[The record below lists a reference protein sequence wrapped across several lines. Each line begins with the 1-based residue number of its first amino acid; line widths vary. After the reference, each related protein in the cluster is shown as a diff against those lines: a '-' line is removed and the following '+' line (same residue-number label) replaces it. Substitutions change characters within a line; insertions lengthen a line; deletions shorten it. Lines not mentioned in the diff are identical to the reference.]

1 VAGVGLVLLFVWEMS
16 YPLSQADVRAAGA
29 GVLLW
34 GAALLVPGIAVVAV
48 AILWVNAWYRRH
60 YGQVERTRQQKRMGA
75 VIGGGGALAFLIPFE
90 VDVFTQSSGHVLQ
103 VNLMLFT
110 LALWIV
116 GYWLYIGRP
125 FWHYLVISGAGVV
138 LGIVTIAG
146 IPPATFAWHVRE
158 ATLYFGLATIAGGVI
173 DHVILT
179 RSLRSGSPVG
189 LEP

>member
-1 VAGVGLVLLFVWEMS
+1 VLL
-16 YPLSQADVRAAGA
+16 L
-29 GVLLW
+29 
-34 GAALLVPGIAVVAV
+34 
-48 AILWVNAWYRRH
+48 RH
-60 YGQVERTRQQKRMGA
+60 YGQVELTLQQKRMGA

-90 VDVFTQSSGHVLQ
+90 VDVFTQSYGHVLQ